1 MCEGRRL
8 RRHAGPLGL
17 TCFHSVQHGEGVAR
31 GQRRHMKVAHGG
43 LLRRQRRQL
52 VEVGGEQAEAA
63 DGGGDVFADGPGQAE
78 AVVGGR
84 AAAQLVDDD
93 QRVGRGRAAGARER
107 YGEREIWRERQ
118 IEGGDRGRQRER
130 ERDKDRWIEIKI
142 ERQTD
147 RYI

>member
-1 MCEGRRL
+1 MCKANPVSAERLCLLRSFQEANMCEGRRL
-8 RRHAGPLGL
+8 RSHAGPPALGL

-31 GQRRHMKVAHGG
+31 GQRRHMQVAHGG

-52 VEVGGEQAEAA
+52 MEVGGEQAEAA
-63 DGGGDVFADGPGQAE
+63 DGGGDVLADGPGQAE

-107 YGEREIWRERQ
+107 EGETEI
-118 IEGGDRGRQRER
+118 
-130 ERDKDRWIEIKI
+130 
-142 ERQTD
+142 
-147 RYI
+147 